1 MCPVLRCPQEKKCSP
16 NLRSN
21 RHMEAP
27 LCGGQLLG
35 KGRGMVV
42 TRVPTEETSEGM
54 ILSENLPDQ
63 M

>member
-1 MCPVLRCPQEKKCSP
+1 
-16 NLRSN
+16 
-21 RHMEAP
+21 MEAP

>member
-1 MCPVLRCPQEKKCSP
+1 
-16 NLRSN
+16 
-21 RHMEAP
+21 MEAP

-35 KGRGMVV
+35 KGGGMVV